1 MTSPDHQITKSNF
14 QGLTVAAFEN
24 RMAAE
29 MTGLIERYGGRPMV
43 TPAMREVPLE
53 DNREALQF
61 GERLL
66 ADQVDVLIL
75 MTGVGLET
83 LIGVLKTRHP
93 LESITEALKRIT
105 LVARGPKPVAVLKN
119 LGLKPT
125 FTVPEPNTWRELLQ
139 TLDNNQPVLG
149 LRVALQEYGAS
160 NAELLE
166 ELRERGATL
175 FRVPVYRWALPEN
188 LDQLREALGN
198 ILAGQVDVLLIT
210 NAVQVDHAIQMLAK
224 DGGVEQFKQAVK
236 RMVVASVG
244 PTASERLR
252 HYGLPV
258 DVEPSHPKMGTL
270 VKETAEQARGLLDK
284 KRAQG

>member
-1 MTSPDHQITKSNF
+1 MSDAGFN
-14 QGLTVAAFEN
+14 GLTIAAFEN

-29 MTGLIERYGGRPMV
+29 MTGLIERYDGRPMV

-53 DNREALQF
+53 DNRDALQF

-66 ADQVDVLIL
+66 AGQVDVLLL

-93 LESITEALKRIT
+93 LESITDALKQIT
-105 LVARGPKPVAVLKN
+105 LVARGPKPAAVLKS

-125 FTVPEPNTWRELLQ
+125 FTVPEPNTWRDLLQ
-139 TLDNNQPVLG
+139 TLDANCPVLG
-149 LRVALQEYGAS
+149 LRVALQEYGAT
-160 NAELLE
+160 NAELME

-175 FRVPVYRWALPEN
+175 SRVPVYRWALPED

-198 ILAGQVDVLLIT
+198 IAAGQVDVLLIT
-210 NAVQVDHAIQMLAK
+210 NAVQVDHVMQVLTK
-224 DGGVEQFKQAVK
+224 DGRVEPFKQAVR

-252 HYGLPV
+252 HYGWPV
-258 DVEPSHPKMGTL
+258 DIEPAHPKMGTL
-270 VKETAEQARGLLDK
+270 VKETAEQAGAILKK
-284 KRAQG
+284 KRSA

>member
-1 MTSPDHQITKSNF
+1 MTDSKGF

-93 LESITEALKRIT
+93 LESITAALKRIT
-105 LVARGPKPVAVLKN
+105 LVARGPKPVAVLKQ
-119 LGLKPT
+119 LGLTPT
-125 FTVPEPNTWRELLQ
+125 LTVPEPNTWRDLLR
-139 TLDNNQPVLG
+139 TLDANSPVLG

-175 FRVPVYRWALPEN
+175 SRVPVYRWALPEN

-210 NAVQVDHAIQMLAK
+210 NAVQVDHVMQMLTR
-224 DGGVEQFKQAVK
+224 DGRVEPFKQAVK

-252 HYGLPV
+252 HYGWPV

-270 VKETAEQARGLLDK
+270 VKETAEQASTILAT
-284 KRAQG
+284 KRST

>member
-1 MTSPDHQITKSNF
+1 MSEAKGLQD
-14 QGLTVAAFEN
+14 LTVASFEN

-66 ADQVDVLIL
+66 AGQVDVLIL
-75 MTGVGLET
+75 MTGVGLEI

-93 LESITEALKRIT
+93 LESITEALKQIT
-105 LVARGPKPVAVLKN
+105 LVARGPKPVAVLKQ
-119 LGLKPT
+119 LGLTPT
-125 FTVPEPNTWRELLQ
+125 LTVPEPNTWRELLQ

-149 LRVALQEYGAS
+149 LRVVLQEYGAS

-175 FRVPVYRWALPEN
+175 SRVPVYRWALPEN

-210 NAVQVDHAIQMLAK
+210 NAVQVDHVMQVLAK
-224 DGGVEQFKQAVK
+224 DGGGEQFKQAVK

-252 HYGLPV
+252 HYGWPV

-270 VKETAEQARGLLDK
+270 VKETAERAAALLRQ
-284 KRAQG
+284 KR

>member
-1 MTSPDHQITKSNF
+1 MSDKGFN
-14 QGLTVAAFEN
+14 GLTVAAFEN

-75 MTGVGLET
+75 MTGVGLDT

-93 LESITEALKRIT
+93 LEPIQEALGRVT
-105 LVARGPKPVAVLKN
+105 LVARGPKPVAVLKQ
-119 LGLKPT
+119 LGLAPT
-125 FTVPEPNTWRELLQ
+125 FTVPEPNTWRDLLQ
-139 TLDNNQPVLG
+139 TLDAHCPVLG

-188 LDQLREALGN
+188 LDRLREALGN
-198 ILAGQVDVLLIT
+198 ILAGQVDVLLVT
-210 NAVQVDHAIQMLAK
+210 NAVQVDHVMQVLTK
-224 DGGVEQFKQAVK
+224 DGGVEKFRQAVK

-252 HYGLPV
+252 HYDWPV

-270 VKETAEQARGLLDK
+270 VKEAAEQASTILAT
-284 KRAQG
+284 KRST

>member
-1 MTSPDHQITKSNF
+1 MSDTGFN
-14 QGLTVAAFEN
+14 GLTVAAFEN

-93 LESITEALKRIT
+93 LESITEALRRIT
-105 LVARGPKPVAVLKN
+105 LVARGPKPVAVLKQ
-119 LGLKPT
+119 LGLTPT
-125 FTVPEPNTWRELLQ
+125 FTVPEPNTWRDLLR
-139 TLDNNQPVLG
+139 TLDTNSPVLG

-175 FRVPVYRWALPEN
+175 FRVPVYRWALPEI

-210 NAVQVDHAIQMLAK
+210 NAVQVDHVMQMLAN
-224 DGGVEQFKQAVK
+224 DGGVEQFKQAVT

-252 HYGLPV
+252 HYGWPV

-270 VKETAEQARGLLDK
+270 VKETAERAAALLRQ
-284 KRAQG
+284 KR

>member
-1 MTSPDHQITKSNF
+1 MTDSKNF
-14 QGLTVAAFEN
+14 NGLTVAAFEN

-93 LESITEALKRIT
+93 LESITEALRRIT
-105 LVARGPKPVAVLKN
+105 LVARGPKPVAVLKQ
-119 LGLKPT
+119 LGLTPT
-125 FTVPEPNTWRELLQ
+125 FTVPEPNTWRDLLR
-139 TLDNNQPVLG
+139 TLDTNSPVLG

-175 FRVPVYRWALPEN
+175 FRVPVYRWALPES

-210 NAVQVDHAIQMLAK
+210 NAVQVDHVMQMLTK
-224 DGGVEQFKQAVK
+224 DGGVEQFKQAVN

-252 HYGLPV
+252 HYGWPV

-270 VKETAEQARGLLDK
+270 VKETAERASTILGT
-284 KRAQG
+284 KRST

>member
-1 MTSPDHQITKSNF
+1 MSDAGFN
-14 QGLTVAAFEN
+14 GLTVAAFEN

-66 ADQVDVLIL
+66 AGQVDVLIL

-83 LIGVLKTRHP
+83 LIGVLKTSHP
-93 LESITEALKRIT
+93 LESITDALKQIT
-105 LVARGPKPVAVLKN
+105 LITRGPKPAAVLKE

-125 FTVPEPNTWRELLQ
+125 FTVPEPNTWRDLLQ
-139 TLDNNQPVLG
+139 TLDANCPVLG
-149 LRVALQEYGAS
+149 LRVALLEYGAT
-160 NAELLE
+160 NAELME
-166 ELRERGATL
+166 ELRERGATIS
-175 FRVPVYRWALPEN
+175 RVPVYRWALPED
-188 LDQLREALGN
+188 LDRLREALGN
-198 ILAGQVDVLLIT
+198 IAAGQVDALLIT
-210 NAVQVDHAIQMLAK
+210 NAVQVDHVMQVLTK
-224 DGGVEQFKQAVK
+224 DGRVEPFKQAIR

-252 HYGLPV
+252 HYGWPV
-258 DVEPSHPKMGTL
+258 DIEPSHPKMGTL
-270 VKETAEQARGLLDK
+270 VKETAERAGAILNK
-284 KRAQG
+284 KRSA

>member
-1 MTSPDHQITKSNF
+1 MNDKGFT
-14 QGLTVAAFEN
+14 GLTVAGFEN
-24 RMAAE
+24 RMGPE

-66 ADQVDVLIL
+66 AGHVDMLIL
-75 MTGVGLET
+75 MTGVGLDT
-83 LIGVLKTRHP
+83 LVHVLKTVHP
-93 LESITEALKRIT
+93 LESITEALGRIT
-105 LVARGPKPVAVLKN
+105 LVARGPKPVAVLKQ
-119 LGLKPT
+119 LGLAPT
-125 FTVPEPNTWRELLQ
+125 FTVPEPNTWRDLLK
-139 TLDNNQPVLG
+139 TLDTDCPVLG

-175 FRVPVYRWALPEN
+175 MRVPVYRWALPED
-188 LDQLREALGN
+188 LDRLREALSHIASGE
-198 ILAGQVDVLLIT
+198 VDVLLVT
-210 NAVQVDHAIQMLAK
+210 NAVQVDHVMQVLKK
-224 DGGVEQFKQAVK
+224 DDRVDPFRQALK

-252 HYGLPV
+252 QHDWPV
-258 DVEPSHPKMGTL
+258 DLEPSHPKMGTL
-270 VKETAEQARGLLDK
+270 VKETAEQAAALLK
-284 KRAQG
+284 AKRST

>member
-1 MTSPDHQITKSNF
+1 MTDSKNF
-14 QGLTVAAFEN
+14 NGLTVAAFEN

-93 LESITEALKRIT
+93 LESITEALRRIT
-105 LVARGPKPVAVLKN
+105 LVARGPKPAAVLKQ
-119 LGLKPT
+119 LGLTPT
-125 FTVPEPNTWRELLQ
+125 LTVPEPNTWRDLLR
-139 TLDNNQPVLG
+139 TLDTNSPVLG

-210 NAVQVDHAIQMLAK
+210 NAVQVDHVMQMLTK
-224 DGGVEQFKQAVK
+224 DGGVEQFKQAVN

-252 HYGLPV
+252 HYGWPV

-270 VKETAEQARGLLDK
+270 VKETAEQAAALLAK
-284 KRAQG
+284 KRA

>member
-1 MTSPDHQITKSNF
+1 MSDKGFN
-14 QGLTVAAFEN
+14 GLTVAAFEN
-24 RMAAE
+24 RMGAE

-105 LVARGPKPVAVLKN
+105 LVARGPKPTAVLKQ
-119 LGLKPT
+119 LGLTPT
-125 FTVPEPNTWRELLQ
+125 LTVPEPNTWRELLQ

-210 NAVQVDHAIQMLAK
+210 NAVQVDHVMQMLTK

-252 HYGLPV
+252 HYGWPV

-270 VKETAEQARGLLDK
+270 VKETAERASTILGT
-284 KRAQG
+284 KRSA

>member
-1 MTSPDHQITKSNF
+1 K
-14 QGLTVAAFEN
+14 
-24 RMAAE
+24 
-29 MTGLIERYGGRPMV
+29 
-43 TPAMREVPLE
+43 PA
-53 DNREALQF
+53 
-61 GERLL
+61 
-66 ADQVDVLIL
+66 
-75 MTGVGLET
+75 
-83 LIGVLKTRHP
+83 
-93 LESITEALKRIT
+93 
-105 LVARGPKPVAVLKN
+105 AVLKQ
-119 LGLKPT
+119 LGLTPT
-125 FTVPEPNTWRELLQ
+125 LTVPEPNTWRDLLR
-139 TLDNNQPVLG
+139 TLDTNSPVLG

-210 NAVQVDHAIQMLAK
+210 NAVQVDHVMQMLTK
-224 DGGVEQFKQAVK
+224 DGGVEQFKQAVQ

-252 HYGLPV
+252 HYGWPV

-270 VKETAEQARGLLDK
+270 VKETAEQASTILGT
-284 KRAQG
+284 KRST

>member
-1 MTSPDHQITKSNF
+1 MTDSKGF

-93 LESITEALKRIT
+93 LESITAALKRIT
-105 LVARGPKPVAVLKN
+105 LVARGPKPVAVLKQ
-119 LGLKPT
+119 LGLTPT
-125 FTVPEPNTWRELLQ
+125 LTVPEPNTWRDLLRM
-139 TLDNNQPVLG
+139 LDANSPVLG

-175 FRVPVYRWALPEN
+175 SRVPVYRWALPEN

-210 NAVQVDHAIQMLAK
+210 NAVQVDHVMQMLTR
-224 DGGVEQFKQAVK
+224 DGRVEPFKQAVK

-252 HYGLPV
+252 HYGWPV

-270 VKETAEQARGLLDK
+270 VKETAEQASTILAT
-284 KRAQG
+284 KRST

>member
-1 MTSPDHQITKSNF
+1 MSAAGFN
-14 QGLTVAAFEN
+14 GLTIAAFEN

-66 ADQVDVLIL
+66 AGQVDVLIL

-93 LESITEALKRIT
+93 LESITDALKKIT
-105 LVARGPKPVAVLKN
+105 LIARGPKPAAVLRD

-125 FTVPEPNTWRELLQ
+125 FTVPEPNTWRDLLQ
-139 TLDNNQPVLG
+139 TLDANCPVLG
-149 LRVALQEYGAS
+149 LRVALQEYGAT
-160 NAELLE
+160 NAELME

-175 FRVPVYRWALPEN
+175 SRVPVYRWALPEDLN
-188 LDQLREALGN
+188 QLREALGN
-198 ILAGQVDVLLIT
+198 IAAGQVDVLLIT
-210 NAVQVDHAIQMLAK
+210 NAVQVDHVMQVLTK
-224 DGGVEQFKQAVK
+224 DGRVEQFKHAVR

-252 HYGLPV
+252 HYGWPV
-258 DVEPSHPKMGTL
+258 DIEPAHPKMGTL
-270 VKETAEQARGLLDK
+270 VKETAEQAGPILNT
-284 KRAQG
+284 KRSA

>member
-1 MTSPDHQITKSNF
+1 MSDKGFN
-14 QGLTVAAFEN
+14 GLTVAAFEN

-29 MTGLIERYGGRPMV
+29 LDGLIERYGGRPMV
-43 TPAMREVPLE
+43 TPAMREVALE

-83 LIGVLKTRHP
+83 LIGVLKTRHS
-93 LESITEALKRIT
+93 LESITEALGRIT
-105 LVARGPKPVAVLKN
+105 LVARGPKPTAVLKQ

-125 FTVPEPNTWRELLQ
+125 VTVPEPNTWRDLLQ
-139 TLDNNQPVLG
+139 TLDANCPVLG

-175 FRVPVYRWALPEN
+175 FRVPVYRWALPED
-188 LDQLREALGN
+188 LDRLREALGN
-198 ILAGQVDVLLIT
+198 IAAGLVDVLLIT
-210 NAVQVDHAIQMLAK
+210 NAVQVDHVMQVLTK
-224 DGGVEQFKQAVK
+224 DGRVEPFKKALNRV
-236 RMVVASVG
+236 VVASVG

-252 HYGLPV
+252 HYGWPV

-270 VKETAEQARGLLDK
+270 VKETAERASTILGT
-284 KRAQG
+284 KRST

>member
-1 MTSPDHQITKSNF
+1 MDKSSF
-14 QGLTVAAFEN
+14 AGLTVAAFEN

-93 LESITEALKRIT
+93 LESITEALRRIT
-105 LVARGPKPVAVLKN
+105 LVARGPKPAAVLKQ
-119 LGLKPT
+119 LGLTPT
-125 FTVPEPNTWRELLQ
+125 FTVPEPNTWRDLLR
-139 TLDNNQPVLG
+139 TLDTNSPVLG

-175 FRVPVYRWALPEN
+175 FRVPVYRWALPES

-210 NAVQVDHAIQMLAK
+210 NAVQVDHVMQMLTK
-224 DGGVEQFKQAVK
+224 DGGVEPFKQAVN

-252 HYGLPV
+252 HYGWPV

-270 VKETAEQARGLLDK
+270 VKETAERASTILGT
-284 KRAQG
+284 KRST

>member
-1 MTSPDHQITKSNF
+1 MNDKGFS
-14 QGLTVAAFEN
+14 GLTVAAFEN

-83 LIGVLKTRHP
+83 LIGVLKTRYP
-93 LESITEALKRIT
+93 LESITAALGRIT
-105 LVARGPKPVAVLKN
+105 LIARGPKPTAVLKA

-125 FTVPEPNTWRELLQ
+125 FTVPEPNTWRDLLH
-139 TLDNNQPVLG
+139 TLDTNSPVLG

-175 FRVPVYRWALPEN
+175 SRVPVYRWALPEN
-188 LDQLREALGN
+188 LDRLRDALGN
-198 ILAGQVDVLLIT
+198 IMAGQVDVLLIT
-210 NAVQVDHAIQMLAK
+210 NAAQVDHVMQVLTK
-224 DGGVEQFKQAVK
+224 DGGVDKFKQAVK
-236 RMVVASVG
+236 RMAVASVG

-252 HYGLPV
+252 HYGWPV
-258 DVEPSHPKMGTL
+258 DIEPSHPKMGTL
-270 VKETAEQARGLLDK
+270 VKETAEQASTILGT
-284 KRAQG
+284 KRSA